1 MMMNKKIDWTEIVN
15 LAGQMH
21 NHLQDQFMPMD
32 KQFEQDTIYKIFELL
47 GCDISKIYEMCD
59 EIDGCCF
66 EIAQGDNREINHLV
80 DESNA
85 IDKCSSDLRYMF
97 DEITGNY

>member
-21 NHLQDQFMPMD
+21 NHLQDPFMPMD

-66 EIAQGDNREINHLV
+66 EIAQNKEITRQHLLL
-80 DESNA
+80 ENSA
-85 IDKCSSDLRYMF
+85 IDKCSTDLRYMF

>member
-1 MMMNKKIDWTEIVN
+1 MMNKKIDWTEIVN

-21 NHLQDQFMPMD
+21 NLLQDPYMPMD

-47 GCDISKIYEMCD
+47 GCDISKIYEIVD

-66 EIAQGDNREINHLV
+66 EIAQNKEITREHLLL
-80 DESNA
+80 ENNA
-85 IDKCSSDLRYMF
+85 IDKCSTDLRYMF

>member
-1 MMMNKKIDWTEIVN
+1 MMNKKIDWTEIVN
-15 LAGQMH
+15 LAGKMH
-21 NHLQDQFMPMD
+21 NLLQDKYMPADD
-32 KQFEQDTIYKIFELL
+32 KYEQEIICKILEML
-47 GCDISKIYEMCD
+47 GVDIDKIYEICD

-66 EIAQGDNREINHLV
+66 EIAQGDNREIKHLV

-97 DEITGNY
+97 DEITGSY

>member
-1 MMMNKKIDWTEIVN
+1 MTNKKIDWTEIVN
-15 LAGQMH
+15 LAGKMH
-21 NHLQDQFMPMD
+21 NLLQDPYMPADD
-32 KQFEQDTIYKIFELL
+32 KYEQEIICKILEML
-47 GCDISKIYEMCD
+47 GVDIDKIYEMCD

-66 EIAQGDNREINHLV
+66 EIAQGDNREIKHLV

-85 IDKCSSDLRYMF
+85 IDKCSTDLRYMF